1 MKRAH
6 SISMKDTG
14 IIINVSLGIL
24 LTMVCAFL
32 LSILLTVLVENE
44 RIQISGISVCLYGI
58 HAISVFIGTLLS
70 LTLEKE
76 RLAIIAGI
84 VAAAYFVI
92 LISINMLVF
101 SSGFEGVIGTAAG
114 ILAGCALSVLLK
126 VKQSA
131 GKRHKVKL
139 RSR

>member
-44 RIQISGISVCLYGI
+44 RIHLSGIPVYLYGI

-70 LTLEKE
+70 LTLEKG

-92 LISINMLVF
+92 LVSINMLVF
-101 SSGFEGVIGTAAG
+101 SSGFEGIIGTAAG
-114 ILAGCALSVLLK
+114 ISAGGALSVLLK
-126 VKQSA
+126 AKTGG
-131 GKRHKVKL
+131 GKKHKVKM